1 MLYSYKTE
9 EIIILSEYL
18 LMVTSDFY
26 LLCASL
32 FFGGFVDTALT
43 QVMMSRV
50 IGFMKM
56 NQVEHVEL
64 RGSFRGGNKKT
75 PQNWRENCL
84 TQSLKVS

>member
-1 MLYSYKTE
+1 MLYSYKVK

-26 LLCASL
+26 FLCSSL
-32 FFGGFVDTALT
+32 FFGDLGTLT
-43 QVMMSRV
+43 QAMMSRV

-64 RGSFRGGNKKT
+64 QGSFHGGNKKT
-75 PQNWRENCL
+75 PQN
-84 TQSLKVS
+84 